1 MRYECVSMVKTDILI
16 SLPMK
21 HFTPEEFKPSALSLE
36 IIRQIAYSYRPV
48 SNPQV
53 SSYSL
58 N

>member
-1 MRYECVSMVKTDILI
+1 MMKKYKI
-16 SLPMK
+16 SVPMK

-48 SNPQV
+48 KNPQTPD
-53 SSYSL
+53 YCL

>member
-1 MRYECVSMVKTDILI
+1 
-16 SLPMK
+16 MK

-36 IIRQIAYSYRPV
+36 IIRQIAYSYRPM

-53 SSYSL
+53 PSYSL

>member
-1 MRYECVSMVKTDILI
+1 
-16 SLPMK
+16 MK

-48 SNPQV
+48 PNPQAHN
-53 SSYSL
+53 YNL